1 MPPKRGGKSASST
14 SNRRTDN
21 STPTSAGRKTSTTPR
36 PSSAQQHPR
45 GNTRSSPPH
54 HRPDRDGTAQTS
66 SQRPSSS
73 ASSRP
78 SQRRDSTTSVSSMSS
93 RSGRG
98 RCSDPAPHGL
108 PMYGMDS
115 LGYSRP
121 SSAPFP
127 FVLPGHTGSEFDRII
142 KSLQGLG
149 LGDGGR
155 STDSVKQFSASS
167 TSSKKE
173 TGRGRPKLSSTT
185 TSTRQKEN
193 PDFRRS
199 FEMSMPLFS
208 YDATTPQYQEYPAF
222 EGLTGRGGVFGG
234 ESLDGGERMMRV
246 GGFGDGGGG
255 ARARLSAST
264 KSMGSGASTS
274 RTMSCRGTRTS
285 ELDLI
290 KEADEVMK
298 AAEIEKS
305 PNPTRQGNQ
314 FFDDEVK
321 LGGDEKRHAAHE
333 FSRLRNNLLESL
345 DTGSEWKWEVLNSGS
360 SYDGTKVQKDNCFCL
375 LLKTNLNRCL
385 FHISVDI
392 GDLQISCKFQTP
404 KPMYRYLQKKPI
416 RLVFKSADITQ
427 TRKKSK

>member
-1 MPPKRGGKSASST
+1 MPPKRGGKSASS
-14 SNRRTDN
+14 SSSRRTDN
-21 STPTSAGRKTSTTPR
+21 STPTSAGRKTSTTPK

-54 HRPDRDGTAQTS
+54 HRPDKDGTAQTS
-66 SQRPSSS
+66 SHRPSSS

-78 SQRRDSTTSVSSMSS
+78 SQRRDSTASVSSMSS

-108 PMYGMDS
+108 PVYGMDS
-115 LGYSRP
+115 SGYSRP

-127 FVLPGHTGSEFDRII
+127 FVLPGHTGSEFDRFFEL
-142 KSLQGLG
+142 LQGQAGAVG

-155 STDSVKQFSASS
+155 RGDSVRQFSASS
-167 TSSKKE
+167 SSSKKE

-208 YDATTPQYQEYPAF
+208 HDATTPQYQEYPAF

-246 GGFGDGGGG
+246 GGFGDGGRGG

-290 KEADEVMK
+290 NEAEEVMK
-298 AAEIEKS
+298 TAKIEKS
-305 PNPTRQGNQ
+305 PNPTRQGNE
-314 FFDDEVK
+314 FFEDEVK

-345 DTGSEWKWEVLNSGS
+345 DKGSEWKWEVLNSGS
-360 SYDGTKVQKDNCFCL
+360 SYDGTKVQKDLRFCL
-375 LLKTNLNRCL
+375 LLKTNLNGCL

-392 GDLQISCKFQTP
+392 GDLKITCKFQAN
-404 KPMYRYLQKKPI
+404 L
-416 RLVFKSADITQ
+416 
-427 TRKKSK
+427 